1 MVSKIKKINIKLLI
15 TVGLLVGVFGAALVT
30 DYDVSAADCNGVQT
44 YFNWGD
50 CNQDVDGDGKSDGTI
65 LSLLITILNW
75 LAVGVTIAVI
85 GGIIYGAFMYATSG
99 GNSSQSQKAMG
110 IIRNAII
117 ALVLY
122 FAMWSSLNWLI
133 PGGLFN

>member
-1 MVSKIKKINIKLLI
+1 
-15 TVGLLVGVFGAALVT
+15 
-30 DYDVSAADCNGVQT
+30 
-44 YFNWGD
+44 
-50 CNQDVDGDGKSDGTI
+50 
-65 LSLLITILNW
+65 
-75 LAVGVTIAVI
+75 VGVTIAVI